1 MTSDSVTTQG
11 ARPIVL
17 KVLLRGRHLQSH
29 RAFCRE
35 YDKVAEKVDK
45 SLKGSYPSKAQFYR
59 WLSGELVGLP
69 YADHCRI
76 LEAML
81 PGWQAEQLFQPHDGG
96 IEFVPEPPTSPASQ
110 AVALPSSAMEPRGNP
125 EVVEVFPHRSAIP
138 AELWSRL
145 LDDSGERIDVLCL
158 AALFLVERPTFAK
171 QIKQKASDGAKIR
184 LLFGDPDADEA
195 TKRSEEE
202 RLDARTVSA
211 RIRNALA
218 FLRPLDGMPGVEA
231 RLHTTTL
238 YNSVFRFDDEMVINT
253 HVYGLPGAHAPAL
266 HLRHTPKGDMFE
278 TYMESFE
285 NVWTAA
291 KPLTW

>member
-1 MTSDSVTTQG
+1 MGNDTAATQET
-11 ARPIVL
+11 RPIVL

-35 YDKVAEKVDK
+35 YDRVAEKVDK

-69 YADHCRI
+69 YPDHCRI

-81 PGWQAEQLFQPHDGG
+81 TGWQAEQLFEPHDGG
-96 IEFVPEPPTSPASQ
+96 IEFVPEPSVSPTLQP
-110 AVALPSSAMEPRGNP
+110 VATRGSVQESRENA
-125 EVVEVFPHRSAIP
+125 EVVEVFPHRSSIP
-138 AELWSRL
+138 AELWTRL
-145 LDDSGERIDVLCL
+145 LDDSGEYIDVLCL
-158 AALFLVERPTFAK
+158 AALFLVERPMFAR
-171 QIKQKASDGAKIR
+171 QIKQKASAGAKIR

-202 RLDARTVSA
+202 QLDIRTVSA

-218 FLRPLDGMPGVEA
+218 FLRPLDGVPGVEA

-266 HLRHTPKGDMFE
+266 HLRRAPKSEMFE

-285 NVWTAA
+285 TVWAAA

>member
-1 MTSDSVTTQG
+1 MSPDTAAQE

-17 KVLLRGRHLQSH
+17 KVLLRGRHLQSY

-35 YDKVAEKVDK
+35 YDKVAEKIDK
-45 SLKGSYPSKAQFYR
+45 SLRGSFPSKAQFYR

-81 PGWQAEQLFQPHDGG
+81 PGWQAEQLFELHDGG
-96 IEFVPEPPTSPASQ
+96 IEFVPEPHTSPTTETATP
-110 AVALPSSAMEPRGNP
+110 PSSAMEPNGNP
-125 EVVEVFPHRSAIP
+125 EVFEVFPHRSAIP
-138 AELWSRL
+138 ANLWTRL
-145 LDDSGERIDVLCL
+145 LDNCCERIDILCL

-171 QIKQKASDGAKIR
+171 QIRQKASEGAKIR
-184 LLFGDPDADEA
+184 LLFGDPEADEA
-195 TKRSEEE
+195 TKRSKEEQ
-202 RLDARTVSA
+202 LDARTVSA

-218 FLRPLDGMPGVEA
+218 FLRPLDGVPGIEA
-231 RLHTTTL
+231 RLHTATL
-238 YNSVFRFDDEMVINT
+238 YNSVFRFDHEMVINT

-266 HLRHTPKGDMFE
+266 HIRHTPKGDMFE

-285 NVWTAA
+285 TVWSAA